1 MRKDSATRVR
11 LAMNRIVH
19 DDDMLEVAD
28 ENHSGLSAI
37 KVYLDKMAGEKR
49 LGLTFALHPETVESV
64 DDDILLEIC
73 MRALDRHKWSRK
85 TPVGYK

>member
-1 MRKDSATRVR
+1 
-11 LAMNRIVH
+11 MNRIVH
-19 DDDMLEVAD
+19 DDDMLEVAE

-37 KVYLDKMAGEKR
+37 KVYLDKLVGEKN
-49 LGLTFALHPETVESV
+49 LGLTFALHPETVEGV
-64 DDDILLEIC
+64 DDDVLLEIC